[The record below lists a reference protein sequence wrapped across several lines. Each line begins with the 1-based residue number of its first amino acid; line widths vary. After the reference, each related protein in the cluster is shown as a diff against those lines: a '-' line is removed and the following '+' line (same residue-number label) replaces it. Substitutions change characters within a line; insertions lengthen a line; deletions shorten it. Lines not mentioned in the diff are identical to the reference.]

1 MGGYEMD
8 SKAMDTSKAKEVAL
22 ENMLLVTSS
31 PHIRSNESVQRIML
45 DVIIALA
52 PAIIG
57 SVYFFGLN
65 ALKLILISVAS
76 SMVLKQ
82 LFKKFLIDL

>member
-1 MGGYEMD
+1 MA
-8 SKAMDTSKAKEVAL
+8 SKVQEVVL
-22 ENMLLVTSS
+22 ENKLLVSSS

-45 DVIIALA
+45 DVVIALT

-57 SVYFFGLN
+57 SVYLFGLN

-76 SMVLKQ
+76 SVL
-82 LFKKFLIDL
+82 FEALIQK

>member
-1 MGGYEMD
+1 MD

-65 ALKLILISVAS
+65 ALKLILNFCGFIYG
-76 SMVLKQ
+76 
-82 LFKKFLIDL
+82 F

>member
-1 MGGYEMD
+1 MA
-8 SKAMDTSKAKEVAL
+8 SKVQEVVL
-22 ENMLLVTSS
+22 ENKLLVSSS

-45 DVIIALA
+45 DVVIALT

-57 SVYFFGLN
+57 SVYLFGLN

-76 SMVLKQ
+76 SVLFEALIQK
-82 LFKKFLIDL
+82 LFKNLLL